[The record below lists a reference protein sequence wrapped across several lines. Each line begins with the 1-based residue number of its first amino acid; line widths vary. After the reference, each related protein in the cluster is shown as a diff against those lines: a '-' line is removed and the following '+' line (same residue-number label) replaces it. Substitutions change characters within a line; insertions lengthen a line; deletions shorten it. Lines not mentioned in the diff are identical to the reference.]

1 MPDPILPNNP
11 NHANIK
17 DFVPVTGG
25 SDLHRSYLR
34 SGTCALQ
41 DLKATTDID
50 RHLVRLLTL
59 HPDLQVAFRC
69 QDLATLDDSTKR
81 ELLHDINDLLGI
93 KSFLK

>member
-1 MPDPILPNNP
+1 MMTFD
-11 NHANIK
+11 HD

-25 SDLHRSYLR
+25 SDLHSNYLR

-41 DLKATTDID
+41 DLKVTTDID

-69 QDLATLDDSTKR
+69 HELASLDDSTKR
-81 ELLHDINDLLGI
+81 DLLCDINDLLGI
-93 KSFLK
+93 KPFRK

>member
-1 MPDPILPNNP
+1 MMTFDND
-11 NHANIK
+11 

-25 SDLHRSYLR
+25 SDLHSNYLR

-41 DLKATTDID
+41 DLKVTTDID

-69 QDLATLDDSTKR
+69 HDLASLDDSTKR
-81 ELLHDINDLLGI
+81 DLLCDINDLLGI
-93 KSFLK
+93 KSFRK

>member
-1 MPDPILPNNP
+1 MMKFDND
-11 NHANIK
+11 

-25 SDLHRSYLR
+25 SDLHSSYLR
-34 SGTCALQ
+34 SCALQ
-41 DLKATTDID
+41 DLKVTTDID

-59 HPDLQVAFRC
+59 HPELQVAFRC